1 MCHICRIVLAL
12 LAMAGGIARAAH
24 TKSNNIAA
32 AATTASTTTINTTTG
47 VTANQHS
54 THAAANPHSSNGSS
68 SSRSSSSGRDRD
80 SAACYYWKLS
90 LVGKHYS
97 VHALAV
103 PDEAIAIVCA
113 GLEVRRYERGDCE
126 IFGVKPLCQRHPK
139 GGLDWQMEPS
149 AGCSPTDVGEIWHDV
164 TRDQYGSVQC
174 VVAPYA
180 ALD

>member
-54 THAAANPHSSNGSS
+54 THAAANRHSSNSS
-68 SSRSSSSGRDRD
+68 SSSSSGRDRD

-90 LVGKHYS
+90 LVDKHYS

-103 PDEAIAIVCA
+103 PDEAIATVCA
-113 GLEVRRYERGDCE
+113 GLEARRYERGDYE

-149 AGCSPTDVGEIWHDV
+149 AGCSPADVGEIWHDV